1 MNDFA
6 QRLANLSAA
15 QRALLQQKLQQK
27 EQSAKRKTIP
37 HRDTTQPTPLSFT
50 QQRLWF
56 LAQLE
61 PESTVYNI
69 ADAVRV
75 RGHLNVEVLQQ
86 TLSAIAQRH
95 EILRTTIGLS
105 NGEPVQIV
113 GNPAIEFAEIDLRS
127 LLESEREI
135 ACQQHIQQ
143 VICQP
148 FDLAEKPLWRMVLL
162 RLDQAESVL
171 LLVQHHLISDGWS
184 IGIFWQELGEL
195 YEAVLHQHSS
205 SLAELPIQYGDFAL
219 WQHQQFETG
228 KLRSQFEY
236 WTKQLGG
243 TIPVLELP
251 TNHARPAVQTFTGA
265 DYRFIVP
272 EALTTA
278 LTQLAKQEQ
287 ATLFMVLLAAF
298 NTLLYRYTQQED
310 IWIGTPIANR
320 NLIETEPLIGFF
332 ANTLVL
338 RSDLSGQPTF
348 RTLVKRVRE
357 MALDAYSHQDF
368 PFEKLVQ
375 ALQPERSLSQ
385 NPLFQTMFAMRNL
398 PEKVQ
403 TLSGPELQP
412 MHLDRGIAKFDL
424 TLEMSKVDGQ
434 LQARFEYNT
443 DLFEPETIERMSGHL
458 LTLLSGIVQNCDRAL
473 SELPLLTEAERYQS
487 LVEWNKTESDYPDCC
502 LHQLFEAQVEKT
514 PDAIAV
520 EFEAQTLTYQELNQ
534 RANQLAHRLRHLG
547 VVPNQF
553 VGLCVDR
560 SLDMI
565 VGMLGILK
573 AGGAYVPLDPTYPRS
588 RLALMLE
595 DAQLSILVTQSWQV
609 DSFQAH
615 PEHLIYLD
623 QNSDVLDSENPTVTT
638 TPSDRAYLLYTSGST
653 GKPKGVMIAHQ
664 SLVNA
669 VWAGQRF
676 LSINAS
682 DTWVAVASFCF
693 DVAAFELYS
702 PLIAGAKLV
711 IAPQEVVRDGKRLAA
726 LMQSS
731 GATIANFT
739 PATWQILLGSQGQ
752 RQPHLRIL
760 CGGEALSKDLAS
772 RLLAHSDCIWNL
784 YGPTETTIYSTI
796 YRVTTAG
803 KSPAIGRAIAN
814 TQLYVLDRHLQPL
827 PIGVP
832 GELHIG
838 GDGLAIAY
846 LNRPELTAERF
857 IPIPPSLK
865 DIAKGTRLYKTGDL
879 VRYLPDGNV
888 EYLGRIDHQVKIRG
902 FRIELGEIEAVLIE
916 HEAVQIAVAMAR
928 EDQPGEKM
936 LVAYVVL
943 AQPVDVAELRSF
955 LKSKLP
961 DYMIPNAIVVLDT
974 LPLTPTGKIDRR
986 SLPVPTHQKPESD
999 VILPRTPIEATLAA
1013 IWQQI
1018 LGLKEISVND
1028 NFFELGGHSLMAT
1041 RIITRIDAELQVNLP
1056 LRCLFESPT
1065 IADLAIAIT
1074 QQQLETLEDEEL
1086 LQLLNQLEDESDAFN

>member
-1 MNDFA
+1 MKDLA
-6 QRLANLSAA
+6 QRLANLSPA
-15 QRALLQQKLQQK
+15 QRTLLQQKLQQQ
-27 EQSAKRKTIP
+27 EQSAKPATIP
-37 HRDTTQPTPLSFT
+37 HRDPAQPIPLSFT

-61 PESTVYNI
+61 PESPVYNI

-75 RGHLNVEVLQQ
+75 QGQLNVEVLQQ
-86 TLSAIAQRH
+86 ALSEIAQRH

-105 NGEPVQIV
+105 NGEPVQII
-113 GNPAIEFAEIDLRS
+113 GDPAIEFAEIDLRS
-127 LLESEREI
+127 QLESEREI
-135 ACQQHIQQ
+135 ICQQHIQQ

-148 FDLAEKPLWRMVLL
+148 FDLAENPLWRMTLL
-162 RLDQAESVL
+162 QLDHAESVL

-184 IGIFWQELGEL
+184 VGIFWQELGEL
-195 YEAVLHQHSS
+195 YEAALKQHPS
-205 SLAELPIQYGDFAL
+205 SLSELPIQYGDFAL

-243 TIPVLELP
+243 TIPMLELP
-251 TNHARPAVQTFTGA
+251 TDHARPAVQTFTGA
-265 DYRFIVP
+265 HYRFTVP

-278 LTQLAKQEQ
+278 LIQLAQQEQ

-310 IWIGTPIANR
+310 LWIGTPIANR
-320 NLIETEPLIGFF
+320 NRIETEPLIGFF

-357 MALDAYSHQDF
+357 MALDAYSHQSF

-385 NPLFQTMFAMRNL
+385 NPLFQTMFALRNL

-403 TLSGPELQP
+403 TLSGLELHP
-412 MHLDRGIAKFDL
+412 MSLDREIAKFDL
-424 TLEMSKVDGQ
+424 TLEMSQVDRQ

-458 LTLLSGIVQNCDRAL
+458 LTLLSGIVQNCDRTL
-473 SELPLLTEAERYQS
+473 SELPLLTETERYQS
-487 LVEWNKTESDYPDCC
+487 LIEWNKTESDYPDCC
-502 LHQLFEAQVEKT
+502 IHQLFEAQVEKT

-520 EFEAQTLTYQELNQ
+520 EFSAASLTYRELNQ
-534 RANQLAHRLRHLG
+534 RANQLAHHLQRLG

-595 DAQLSILVTQSWQV
+595 DAQLSILVTQSWHV
-609 DSFQAH
+609 EAFDAY
-615 PEHLIYLD
+615 PVHLICLD
-623 QNSDVLDSENPTVTT
+623 QSREILSSDNLRVTIAT
-638 TPSDRAYLLYTSGST
+638 TDRAYLLYTSGST
-653 GKPKGVMIAHQ
+653 GKPKGAVIAHQ

-676 LSINAS
+676 FSLTPN

-711 IAPQEVVRDGKRLAA
+711 IAAQDVVRDGKRLAA

-739 PATWQILLGSQGQ
+739 PATWQILLGSQWQ
-752 RQPHLRIL
+752 SQPHLKIL

-772 RLLAHSDCIWNL
+772 RLLAQSDCVWNL
-784 YGPTETTIYSTI
+784 YGPTETTIYSTL
-796 YRVTTAG
+796 YRVRTAE
-803 KSPAIGRAIAN
+803 KSPAIGRPIAN

-846 LNRPELTAERF
+846 LNRPDLTTERF
-857 IPIPPSLK
+857 IPIPPSLQ

-902 FRIELGEIEAVLIE
+902 FRIELGEIESVLME
-916 HEAVQIAVAMAR
+916 QDAVQIAVAIVR
-928 EDQPGEKM
+928 EDQAHEKT
-936 LVAYVVL
+936 LVAYVGL

-986 SLPVPTHQKPESD
+986 SLPAPPKKLENDAV
-999 VILPRTPIEATLAA
+999 LPRTPIEAKLSE
-1013 IWQQI
+1013 IWQQV
-1018 LGLKEISVND
+1018 LGLREISVND

-1041 RIITRIDAELQVNLP
+1041 RIITRIDAELQINLP

-1065 IADLAIAIT
+1065 IAELAIAIT

-1086 LQLLNQLEDESDAFN
+1086 LQLLNLLEDGSDAVN